1 MATEVRHNPEQSR
14 YEIVQDGRV
23 VGIAEYA
30 ERGDVLVF
38 HHTEIDARLRGA
50 GLGAQLVQGAL
61 DDVRD
66 QARRIV
72 PTCWYV
78 AEFVDQHAE
87 YADLLPSDD
96 E

>member
-1 MATEVRHNPEQSR
+1 MGAEVRHNPEQSR

-30 ERGDVLVF
+30 VRGDVMVF
-38 HHTEIDARLRGA
+38 HHTEIDGRLRGN

-61 DDVRD
+61 DDIR
-66 QARRIV
+66 ARGHHIV

-87 YADLLPSDD
+87 YADLLASDD